1 VTVGSGRIIYYGDC
15 TAWNLVNTL
24 KVGSYIT
31 WNGVNIGTYVHA
43 HGIVC
48 N

>member
-1 VTVGSGRIIYYGDC
+1 VTVGSGRTIYYGDC
-15 TAWNLVNTL
+15 TTWNVVNTL

-31 WNGVNIGTYVHA
+31 WKGVNIGNYVHA
-43 HGIVC
+43 HGITC